1 MSLGARPPLE
11 PDVRKDGTPGTR
23 SNVASASSLAS
34 RLFESQKSKS
44 EAREW
49 TKPVARA
56 GLAARAVLYAVVT
69 ILACFLVADGFS
81 PSQTSGEGAL
91 AEVAKQPGGPE
102 LLGLLSLGLLAYA
115 LWRLMQAVFGVEP
128 AESDRPP
135 LVKRFG
141 WLCIAGLYLSL
152 FSEAISILSGSG
164 SGSVSNHPQ
173 SVAAPLLS
181 WPGGPGWLGLVAT
194 ALIAGGVSLAIWGAV
209 HDESKELETR
219 QMRPWL
225 VRTTRIFGIIGN
237 VTRGGLLVA
246 VGGYFMAAAVDDTP
260 SKVKSL
266 DQLLET
272 TVRTPGGPVWAGV
285 AAAGLACFGVFSAV
299 EARYRRV

>member
-1 MSLGARPPLE
+1 MGVTGSPFA
-11 PDVRKDGTPGTR
+11 TPGNR
-23 SNVASASSLAS
+23 RDVASASSLTS

-49 TKPVARA
+49 TKPAARA
-56 GLAARAVLYAVVT
+56 GLAARAVLYAVIT
-69 ILACFLVADGFS
+69 ILACFVVADGFS

-91 AEVAKQPGGPE
+91 AEVAKQPIGPE
-102 LLGLLSLGLLAYA
+102 LLGLLAVGLLAYA

-141 WLCIAGLYLSL
+141 WLCIAGLYLTL
-152 FSEAISILSGSG
+152 LSEAISILSGSG
-164 SGSVSNHPQ
+164 GGSVSNHPQ
-173 SVAAPLLS
+173 SVAATLLA
-181 WPGGPGWLGLVAT
+181 WPGGPGWLGVVAV
-194 ALIAGGVSLAIWGAV
+194 ALIAGGVSLAVWGAL
-209 HDESKELETR
+209 HNEKEELETG
-219 QMRPWL
+219 QMSPWVL
-225 VRTTRIFGIIGN
+225 HTTRVTGIAGN

-246 VGGYFMAAAVDDTP
+246 VGVYFMTAAVEDTP

-266 DQLLET
+266 DQLFET
-272 TVRTPGGPVWAGV
+272 TVRVPGGAWWAGL
-285 AAAGLACFGVFSAV
+285 AAVGLACFAVFSAF